1 MDCIQRKIVVRPCP
15 TTIPSCFEGFSDD
28 HFAVTL
34 KPLCGEG
41 GIRTRETLLAFTHFP
56 GVPLQPLEHLSL
68 VGAPGSS
75 PCWKAPQRYNNIRT
89 LPNRHLLLPF
99 DRTFATHFG
108 REAYYIGGGSRDYS
122 VRRGQGAL
130 GYQPKRLRAI
140 HQPMTLMTR
149 KDSVSGCLRMRRS
162 RGVRSGKSTT

>member
-15 TTIPSCFEGFSDD
+15 TTISSCFEGFSDD

-68 VGAPGSS
+68 SA
-75 PCWKAPQRYNNIRT
+75 CLRLLLNWKAPQRYNNICILPNCHAFSSRLGYLWQT
-89 LPNRHLLLPF
+89 LPK
-99 DRTFATHFG
+99 
-108 REAYYIGGGSRDYS
+108 
-122 VRRGQGAL
+122 GAL
-130 GYQPKRLRAI
+130 MGVVVDSTER
-140 HQPMTLMTR
+140 
-149 KDSVSGCLRMRRS
+149 DSVNQYRS
-162 RGVRSGKSTT
+162 AG